1 MSFNLDM
8 NSLTAYLPG
17 SPVMFSL
24 SGMTGMKLDR
34 GFLSSSDVPP
44 PKRDY
49 TATPWALWGDNN
61 DWPAQVIAATEKNG
75 VATQCLEFWHTQLY
89 GRGPTLYTEDK
100 TSIPGKVNKILVDNA
115 QIEEFFEIS
124 NIKEFFIKSFW
135 DYSWQRNP
143 FVQIKF
149 DRDGK
154 FISTIKAFDPTNC
167 RFGKMTAEKPR
178 ISEIYISSNWPSPSI
193 DEYKKFDVL
202 DAEFPLLDL
211 QNREIKP
218 GSIFF
223 YPMQLR
229 RNGHPY
235 YDVAPWHGLVNT
247 WIQIANSVPALKA
260 ALFTNMMT
268 IKYHI
273 EIAYKYWDKK
283 TKGQWENLPI
293 EKQREMVSDELD
305 NFNKFFTGTDKTGQ
319 SLISHFDYA
328 ADGTAMPMFKITPIE
343 DKLKDA
349 AFIPDSEAA
358 NKEITF
364 QMGIHPG
371 MIGRSMGSSESGS
384 GSVVRDATRAFQTR
398 LPIHRELM
406 LRPLER
412 IVWPWNKFD
421 RKVKVGFPD
430 LDIGQSMDENPTG
443 RENVMK

>member
-1 MSFNLDM
+1 MSFKLDI

-17 SPVMFSL
+17 SPAVFSL
-24 SGMTGMKLDR
+24 AGLNGMSLDK
-34 GFLSSSDVPP
+34 GFLSSRDAVIPQ
-44 PKRDY
+44 RDY
-49 TATPWALWGDNN
+49 TGTPWALWGDSN
-61 DWPAQVIAATEKNG
+61 DWPSQVVLATEKNG
-75 VATQCLEFWHTQLY
+75 VAAQCLEFWYTQLY
-89 GRGPTLYTEDK
+89 GRGPTLFTEDK
-100 TSIPGKVNKILVDNA
+100 TSVPGKINKILVDNP

-124 NIKEFFIKSFW
+124 NIKEFFMKGFW
-135 DYSWQRNP
+135 DYAWQRNP
-143 FVQIKF
+143 FVQLKF
-149 DRDGK
+149 DNQGK
-154 FISTIKAFDPTNC
+154 NIASVKAFDPINC
-167 RFGKMTAEKPR
+167 RFGKMSPEKPK
-178 ISEIYISSNWPSPSI
+178 ITEIYISASWPNPSAG
-193 DEYKKFDVL
+193 EYKKFDVL
-202 DAEFPLLDL
+202 DPEFPVLDL

-223 YPMQLR
+223 FPMQLR

-260 ALFTNMMT
+260 ALFKNQMT

-273 EIAYKYWDKK
+273 EIAYKYWEKK
-283 TKGQWENLPI
+283 TKGQWENLPM
-293 EKQREMVSDELD
+293 EKQRELVSDELD
-305 NFNKFFTGTDKTGQ
+305 NFNKFFTGEDKTGS
-319 SLISHFDYA
+319 SLITHFDISN
-328 ADGTAMPMFKITPIE
+328 DGKKIPMYEITPIE

-371 MIGRSMGSSESGS
+371 MIGRSMGSSEAGS

-406 LRPLER
+406 MRPLEK
-412 IVWPWNKFD
+412 IVWPWNGYDK
-421 RKVKVGFPD
+421 KIKCGFPD